1 MVSTLIYCVRH
12 GQTAENLQGIIQG
25 QLDTQLDGVGVEQAA
40 ATGEALKDV
49 KFDVAFSSDLARAV
63 DVSRACVNAW

>member
-1 MVSTLIYCVRH
+1 MVSTLVYCIRH

-25 QLDTQLDGVGVEQAA
+25 QLDTQLDEVGIEQAA

-49 KFDVAFSSDLARAV
+49 HFDVAFSSDLARAV
-63 DVSRACVNAW
+63 DVGHAMFDV